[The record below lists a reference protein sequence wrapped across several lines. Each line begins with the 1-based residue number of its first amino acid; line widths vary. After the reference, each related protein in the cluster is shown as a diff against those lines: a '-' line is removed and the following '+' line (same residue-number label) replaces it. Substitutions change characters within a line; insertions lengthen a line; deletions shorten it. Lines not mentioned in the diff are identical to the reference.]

1 MGMPV
6 SYTGTDKD
14 ELEPALD
21 IMDDNDGQTVDYD
34 NALDMS
40 IYGRAFRLFYH
51 DEQGELNYKDLDPR
65 NVIVVDNG
73 AVKEKLTDAIYF
85 SENITKDNTIQVRMW
100 LYDEYEVEEYEFEF
114 KADYLADSKTNITEL
129 TIPYKE
135 VDIVTH
141 NITDE
146 EGKPKLP
153 IIKIP
158 NN

>member
-1 MGMPV
+1 
-6 SYTGTDKD
+6 
-14 ELEPALD
+14 
-21 IMDDNDGQTVDYD
+21 
-34 NALDMS
+34 
-40 IYGRAFRLFYH
+40 
-51 DEQGELNYKDLDPR
+51 
-65 NVIVVDNG
+65 
-73 AVKEKLTDAIYF
+73 
-85 SENITKDNTIQVRMW
+85 ENITKDNTIQVRMW

-158 NN
+158 NNKFELGDYEPHLSLIDAYNDLVSGNMEDLADFTDALLKLVNLNETNSDDL